1 MPKTRKRIIP
11 PFEPQNTG
19 SEKQGSSTI
28 QHPITPLPSS
38 LHQTLVVDTTSTRHG
53 LGHGGQIYRSFWKT
67 SDKRTRFFA
76 IYITVSNT
84 NLANQKRIPIA
95 IKNSL
100 PSIKMIIGMLLD
112 DENKMIILVDTGVA
126 MNIGDK
132 NISGSCLNILV
143 RLLSISSAILIPIMM

>member
-76 IYITVSNT
+76 IYVTVSNT
-84 NLANQKRIPIA
+84 NLANQNEYR
-95 IKNSL
+95 SL
-100 PSIKMIIGMLLD
+100 LKTLCLL
-112 DENKMIILVDTGVA
+112 L
-126 MNIGDK
+126 
-132 NISGSCLNILV
+132 
-143 RLLSISSAILIPIMM
+143 R